1 MKKRIISLLLALIM
15 ALLLLPVS
23 VLAAGAD
30 VPAPSAE
37 NSYVD
42 EIYFPVSVK
51 KSTNDTL
58 ERIQGYVFQ
67 QGKTTYDV
75 ILPDKT
81 VAAIG
86 PPANYF
92 GITVPE
98 KYINSEAEENLY
110 YSVYFDGV
118 LKTEKPVQLKTEM
131 TRVLSYLYMKKY
143 QSWTVVDFDDSS
155 WYS

>member
-15 ALLLLPVS
+15 ALSLLPVS

-51 KSTNDTL
+51 KSMGNTL

-67 QGKTTYDV
+67 QGTTKYDV
-75 ILPDKT
+75 ILPDKAVKVT
-81 VAAIG
+81 G

-92 GITVPE
+92 GIKVPE
-98 KYINSEAEENLY
+98 KYISGEAEENLY
-110 YSVYFDGV
+110 YSVYFDDV
-118 LKTEKPVQLKTEM
+118 LKTKKPVQLTAEM
-131 TRVLSYLYMKKY
+131 TRVMAMFYMNQIKAG
-143 QSWTVVDFDDSS
+143 Q
-155 WYS
+155 